1 MSPAC
6 TVWVSMSEIAHATAG
21 SPPAAHPR
29 DRRWRNTLLGLGFCS
44 PLLCLFVF
52 LVLYPILYMIYM
64 GLDRQI
70 YEDIFEDP
78 IFIQTLWNTVIFVG
92 VAVNVKMALALVLS
106 AVFNTESRFTR
117 ILSGLFLL
125 PWAIPSLPGILAFRW
140 MLNGQWGIVN
150 KILNDL
156 GFAGY
161 PWLVRRPTA
170 LAAAIVYHI
179 WKYLPF
185 WTLIFVAGRRSIPRE
200 LYEAG
205 EIDGTSPLQ
214 RFGYITFPMLRNL
227 FMICSLLS
235 MVFTLGDFVIIKIMT
250 GGAPGDSSHVLS
262 TLAYRYTFLMGKID
276 WGVGTFVVAL
286 PVTLLFIFILIRW
299 VK

>member
-1 MSPAC
+1 MAQSIQA
-6 TVWVSMSEIAHATAG
+6 TMTSVVSH
-21 SPPAAHPR
+21 
-29 DRRWRNTLLGLGFCS
+29 RRERWGKKTILGLAFCS
-44 PLLCLFVF
+44 PLILVF
-52 LVLYPILYMIYM
+52 LVLVITPMLYEIYL
-64 GLDRQI
+64 GLDRTI
-70 YEDIFEDP
+70 YPAIFSDP

-92 VAVNVKMALALVLS
+92 VAVNVKMFLALVVS
-106 AVFNTESRFTR
+106 ALFAADHWAVRT
-117 ILSGLFLL
+117 LSGIFLL

-161 PWLVRRPTA
+161 PWLVRRPSA

-185 WTLIFVAGRRSIPRE
+185 WTLMFVAGRRSIPKD
-200 LYEAG
+200 LYEASD
-205 EIDGTSPLQ
+205 IDGAQPLQ
-214 RFGYITFPMLRNL
+214 KFRFITFPMLRNL
-227 FMICSLLS
+227 YLICSLLS

-250 GGAPGDSSHVLS
+250 GGAPGDSTHVLA
-262 TLAYRYTFLMGKID
+262 TLAYRYTFQMGKLD
-276 WGVGTFVVAL
+276 WGVGTFITAL

>member
-1 MSPAC
+1 MSHTAVASADQAQPARGER
-6 TVWVSMSEIAHATAG
+6 WLGKTA
-21 SPPAAHPR
+21 
-29 DRRWRNTLLGLGFCS
+29 LGLAFCS
-44 PLLCLFVF
+44 PLLLLFLG

-64 GLDRQI
+64 GLDWDI
-70 YEDIFEDP
+70 YEDIFSDP

-92 VAVNVKMALALVLS
+92 AAVNIKMALALVLS
-106 AVFNTESRFTR
+106 ALLNTENRFAR

-170 LAAAIVYHI
+170 IAAAVVYHI

-185 WTLIFVAGRRSIPRE
+185 WTLIFVSGRRSIPKE

-205 EIDGTSPLQ
+205 EIDGTTPLQ
-214 RFGYITFPMLRNL
+214 RFRYITVPMLRNL

-250 GGAPGDSSHVLS
+250 GGAPGDSTHVLS

-276 WGVGTFVVAL
+276 WGVGTFITAL

>member
-1 MSPAC
+1 MSQ
-6 TVWVSMSEIAHATAG
+6 TVVVLAN
-21 SPPAAHPR
+21 PNPAA
-29 DRRWRNTLLGLGFCS
+29 RRERWLGKTALGLAFCS
-44 PLLCLFVF
+44 PLLLLFVC

-64 GLDRQI
+64 GLDWDI
-70 YEDIFEDP
+70 YEDIFSDP

-92 VAVNVKMALALVLS
+92 AAVNIKMALALVLS
-106 AVFNTESRFTR
+106 ALFNTENRFAR

-170 LAAAIVYHI
+170 IAAAVVYHI

-200 LYEAG
+200 MYEAG
-205 EIDGTSPLQ
+205 EIDGTTPLQ
-214 RFGYITFPMLRNL
+214 RFRYITIPMLRNL

-250 GGAPGDSSHVLS
+250 GGAPGDSTHVLS

-276 WGVGTFVVAL
+276 WGVGTFITAL